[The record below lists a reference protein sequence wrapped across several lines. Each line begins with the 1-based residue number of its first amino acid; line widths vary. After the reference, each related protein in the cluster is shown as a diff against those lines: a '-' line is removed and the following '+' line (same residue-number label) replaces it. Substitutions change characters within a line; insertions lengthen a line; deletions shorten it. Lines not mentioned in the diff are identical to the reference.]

1 LFSPLDATGN
11 DYKNFFLHF
20 LSRTAAAGYNVLL
33 LFLLYYF
40 LPIFVGTIISKS
52 ARAIF
57 AKFAG
62 LVENYGC
69 R

>member
-11 DYKNFFLHF
+11 DYKKFFLHF
-20 LSRTAAAGYNVLL
+20 LSRTVAAGYNVLL

>member
-1 LFSPLDATGN
+1 VIVVLPFRRHGKRLL
-11 DYKNFFLHF
+11 LHF
-20 LSRTAAAGYNVLL
+20 LLRTAAAGYNVLL
-33 LFLLYYF
+33 LLLLYYF
-40 LPIFVGTIISKS
+40 LPIFFGTIISKS